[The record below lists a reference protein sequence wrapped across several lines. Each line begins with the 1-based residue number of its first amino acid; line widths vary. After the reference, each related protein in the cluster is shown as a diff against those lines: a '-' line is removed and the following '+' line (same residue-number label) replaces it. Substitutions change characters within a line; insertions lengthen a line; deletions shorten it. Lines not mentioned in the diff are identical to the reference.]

1 MHALGD
7 EEYSKRLTHYHRRV
21 AEVAQRFGGL
31 ADDPQGDDGL
41 MCYFGY
47 PAASEDAAA
56 QALRAALALCGGLA
70 DLGLHVR
77 IGVSTGRVV
86 IRQAQPVG
94 TPVHHA
100 ARLQQQAG
108 PGQVLVGEA
117 TRQIAADRFGFSLA
131 SGLAPFKGFEDGGP
145 VYRLGKEQAVQGTGR
160 FDARAHLTPFTGRE
174 AELARLQRHWQAAM
188 AGRRQVLL
196 RGEAGIGK
204 SRLVRAFRRSLA
216 AAGHRTLECRC
227 APEHAGSA
235 FQPMIE
241 LLRSRLK
248 INESDGF
255 EAQITALR
263 QLQVAGGAQADAA
276 IALLGRLLSL
286 PAELLPP
293 LPASITPERLR
304 QRTMDLLMN
313 IAQGLDEQAP
323 VCLLVEDV
331 HWIDPSTRALMQRL
345 IDGPPKQRVLL
356 LTLRSGPASAGSG
369 PAFEVPER
377 VLGGLGSEAAR
388 AG

>member
-1 MHALGD
+1 
-7 EEYSKRLTHYHRRV
+7 
-21 AEVAQRFGGL
+21 
-31 ADDPQGDDGL
+31 
-41 MCYFGY
+41 
-47 PAASEDAAA
+47 
-56 QALRAALALCGGLA
+56 
-70 DLGLHVR
+70 
-77 IGVSTGRVV
+77 
-86 IRQAQPVG
+86 
-94 TPVHHA
+94 
-100 ARLQQQAG
+100 
-108 PGQVLVGEA
+108 
-117 TRQIAADRFGFSLA
+117 
-131 SGLAPFKGFEDGGP
+131 
-145 VYRLGKEQAVQGTGR
+145 
-160 FDARAHLTPFTGRE
+160 
-174 AELARLQRHWQAAM
+174 M
-188 AGRRQVLL
+188 AGRRQLLL

-304 QRTMDLLMN
+304 QRTMALLMN

-331 HWIDPSTRALMQRL
+331 HWIDPSTRALVQRL
-345 IDGPPKQRVLL
+345 IDGPPKPRVLL
-356 LTLRSGPASAGSG
+356 LTLRSG